1 MMMDT
6 LQVATQLT
14 KCGFNE
20 EQAQGLTVILNE
32 NRAMLV
38 TQSDMTDAI
47 NMLSQ
52 RIDQAAAQLVQM
64 EKNNIAR
71 FEQMQENM
79 TVRFEAMNDR
89 FDAINKQISGLRWF
103 QGISIAFMAA
113 LIAINMF

>member
-1 MMMDT
+1 
-6 LQVATQLT
+6 
-14 KCGFNE
+14 
-20 EQAQGLTVILNE
+20 
-32 NRAMLV
+32 MLV

-52 RIDQAAAQLVQM
+52 RIDQVAAQLVQM

-79 TVRFEAMNDR
+79 TVRFE
-89 FDAINKQISGLRWF
+89 AINKQISGLRWF